1 MAFNLI
7 RDPWIPVTCRSGRI
21 RVIRPAEI
29 ALADDPAMAPAW
41 PRADF
46 NLACLELLIGLMRAA
61 CPPSRDMV
69 WKAEPPD
76 AALLDARLEA
86 LAPAFDLDGDGPRFL
101 QDFETLQGEANGIDM
116 LLIDS
121 AGAAT
126 SRKKADLMARY
137 GRYGRFGR
145 AAAAMALFTLQSQAP
160 AGGAGNRTSMRGG
173 GPMITL
179 VEPRIEDAQG
189 RVVPPDLYRMVWA
202 NVPPGLALDPQDM
215 ALAFPWMRPTVTSE
229 KGQAVQ
235 GGDHHPSQDKDIAVV
250 EAFFGMPR
258 RLRLVFTEVGAD
270 GRCDLTGD
278 PDARL
283 ATGVIQ
289 RPYGTNYGV
298 WRHPLTPYYKV
309 KGKDEEILPVHPK
322 PGRFGYRNWLGVVLK
337 DPEEGRLRADNV
349 GVFLDS
355 RIASYPRVEL
365 SLLVGGWAMSNMSPL
380 DFVHARQPLFHFA
393 DDERRADM
401 EFAAIGFVEA
411 ARLVERN
418 LLGAASTVFGDAG
431 ADKGDGAEL
440 AERFH
445 AAVQGMIEK
454 AVGALTAPGADPAEM
469 AEALRRD
476 LHGVAFTLF
485 DSVAIPGLA
494 EREPEDAARIVEARR
509 NLGLM
514 LSGYRKQGQEFFDR
528 LGLPIP
534 EPKKRA
540 GKAKEVPA

>member
-7 RDPWIPVTCRSGRI
+7 RDPWIPVTCRSGCI
-21 RVIRPAEI
+21 RVVRPAQI
-29 ALADDPAMAPAW
+29 ALADDPPVAPAW

-69 WKAEPPD
+69 WKADPPD
-76 AALLDARLEA
+76 AALLAERLEA

-101 QDFETLQGEANGIDM
+101 QDFEALQGEANGVDM

-145 AAAAMALFTLQSQAP
+145 AAAAMALYTLQSQAP

-179 VEPRIEDAQG
+179 VEPRIEDAAG
-189 RVVPPDLYRMVWA
+189 RMGLPDLYHMVWA
-202 NVPPGLALDPQDM
+202 NVPPGQALDPDRIAQ
-215 ALAFPWMRPTVTSE
+215 AFPWMRPTVTSE

-235 GGDHHPSQDKDIAVV
+235 GGDQHSSRDKEIAAV

-258 RLRLVFTEVGAD
+258 RLRLVFAEAAPD
-270 GRCDLTGD
+270 QCCDLTGQA
-278 PDARL
+278 DARL

-289 RPYGTNYGV
+289 RPYGTNYGI
-298 WRHPLTPYYKV
+298 WRHPLTPYYAV
-309 KGKDEEILPVHPK
+309 KGKEQEILPVHPK

-337 DPEEGRLRADNV
+337 DPEAGRLQAENV
-349 GVFLDS
+349 KVFLDS
-355 RIASYPRVEL
+355 RVDSYARAEL

-393 DDERRADM
+393 DDERRADL

-431 ADKGDGAEL
+431 SDKGDGAEL

-445 AAVQGMIEK
+445 AAVQGVIEK
-454 AVGALTAPGADPAEM
+454 AVGGLTVKDADPAKGG
-469 AEALRRD
+469 EALRRD
-476 LHGVAFTLF
+476 LHRIAFDLF
-485 DSVAIPGLA
+485 DAAAIPGLA

-528 LGLPIP
+528 LGLPVP

-540 GKAKEVPA
+540 GKGREGAA